1 MPNFCHLDLIQKCCL
16 NTRIELS
23 ECNYLQNHGFQRFH
37 QVTANFGKLLQ
48 SFCCCK
54 RFLNAPKSLVAISM
68 SFFRHLLICLRVA
81 VKHSHCSGFMKKSPI
96 CNKVAIPMSFLG
108 QHLLICLKI
117 VMLES
122 LLGCCK
128 AFLQQQKVQQI

>member
-1 MPNFCHLDLIQKCCL
+1 MPTFCHLDLIQKCCL
-16 NTRIELS
+16 NTKIELS
-23 ECNYLQNHGFQRFH
+23 ECNYLQNHRFWQFH
-37 QVTANFGKLLQ
+37 QVTANLGKLLQ
-48 SFCCCK
+48 SFSCFK
-54 RFLNAPKSLVAISM
+54 RFLNAPKSLVAIPM
-68 SFFRHLLICLRVA
+68 SFPGHL
-81 VKHSHCSGFMKKSPI
+81 HSHCSGFMKKSPM

-128 AFLQQQKVQQI
+128 AFL